1 MGAVGAAVQ
10 SRCGTFP
17 SSRRWRRLPPRISR
31 RERERERKKLAR
43 RSRLCTA
50 SGRTLGG
57 FRRPPELIGSHRRL
71 PAGPP
76 MGIFCRWLVY
86 IVELSLQEFLI
97 AEGNASSGRYYGA
110 QTVGSWL
117 LVCWTFLMGLVL
129 GV

>member
-1 MGAVGAAVQ
+1 META
-10 SRCGTFP
+10 
-17 SSRRWRRLPPRISR
+17 SSSNFTSSNFT
-31 RERERERKKLAR
+31 ERERKKLAR

-50 SGRTLGG
+50 AGRTWGG
-57 FRRPPELIGSHRRL
+57 FRRLPELIGSHRRL

-76 MGIFCRWLVY
+76 MRIFCRWLVY

-117 LVCWTFLMGLVL
+117 LVCWTFLIGLVL